1 MGDLRM
7 EPTLFLIDGNSLL
20 NRAYYALPPLTT
32 VQGVPTNAVYGF
44 TTMLL
49 RLEEDYHP
57 TKIYVAFDVAAPTF
71 RHEAYT
77 EYKAHRAGMPD
88 DLKPQV
94 GLIKQVLDAWGIK
107 RLELAGYEA
116 DDVIGTAAKR
126 AEALGYKVYIVT
138 GDRDALQL
146 ISDQTTVLLTKRGIK
161 ELEIVDRQRL
171 MDEYQLTPEQ
181 VIDLKGLMGDS
192 SDNIPGV
199 PGVGEKTALKL
210 LHKHKSIAQLY
221 ENLDQEKGKLKERL
235 EENKDQALMSR
246 ELATID
252 CEVPVEINFDEEPVP
267 DNEKLVELF
276 TELEF
281 KSLIER
287 LSKESEA
294 IAELAEQAKP
304 EVPEMDFECIVFKPE
319 MGAGFAADLE
329 QADQCGIYASDSDF
343 AIACGNR
350 VWYIEAKYRDQ
361 ALGLLS
367 EKGAEIAL
375 YCSDAKHFY
384 KLWVQSKLDP
394 KQVRIAGDVELAG
407 YVLDPSGDHDL
418 SSLSVRYL
426 NLPPLTG
433 VGSIPQQAGE
443 KAHRVLLLAAKL
455 DPEIEAENMGHLY
468 HDVELPLAKVLAKME
483 LTGIICNPDKLKTIS
498 AEMEELLEQLTAEI
512 YEIAGREFNINSPK
526 QLGVVLFD
534 ELGLPVLKKTKTGP
548 STNAE
553 VLEQLSYHPI
563 VDKVL
568 TYRQL
573 SKLKST
579 YTDAL
584 VELINPETN
593 RIHTTF
599 NQTIT
604 ATGRLSSA
612 NPNLQNIPIRTAEGR
627 RIRGAFEP
635 QEGWH
640 LLSADYS
647 QIELRVLAHISGDA
661 GLIDAFK
668 SGADIHR
675 RTASEILEIPMEEV
689 SAADRDSAKAIN
701 FGIIYGISSYG
712 LAKGTKLT
720 QAQAQQYIDQY
731 FARYPQVKAYLDN
744 TIKTAKTEGYVTT
757 ILNRRRYLPDINS
770 RNYQRRSFAERMAMN
785 TPIQGSAADII
796 KMAMLKVDQALAE
809 QNFKTRMLL
818 QVHDELVFEVPPEEL
833 ETAAALVK
841 QTMESVIELKVPLR
855 VDVKVGRDWEQVKA
869 FEVK

>member
-1 MGDLRM
+1 
-7 EPTLFLIDGNSLL
+7 
-20 NRAYYALPPLTT
+20 
-32 VQGVPTNAVYGF
+32 
-44 TTMLL
+44 
-49 RLEEDYHP
+49 
-57 TKIYVAFDVAAPTF
+57 
-71 RHEAYT
+71 
-77 EYKAHRAGMPD
+77 
-88 DLKPQV
+88 
-94 GLIKQVLDAWGIK
+94 
-107 RLELAGYEA
+107 
-116 DDVIGTAAKR
+116 
-126 AEALGYKVYIVT
+126 
-138 GDRDALQL
+138 
-146 ISDQTTVLLTKRGIK
+146 
-161 ELEIVDRQRL
+161 
-171 MDEYQLTPEQ
+171 
-181 VIDLKGLMGDS
+181 
-192 SDNIPGV
+192 
-199 PGVGEKTALKL
+199 
-210 LHKHKSIAQLY
+210 
-221 ENLDQEKGKLKERL
+221 
-235 EENKDQALMSR
+235 
-246 ELATID
+246 
-252 CEVPVEINFDEEPVP
+252 
-267 DNEKLVELF
+267 
-276 TELEF
+276 
-281 KSLIER
+281 
-287 LSKESEA
+287 
-294 IAELAEQAKP
+294 
-304 EVPEMDFECIVFKPE
+304 
-319 MGAGFAADLE
+319 
-329 QADQCGIYASDSDF
+329 
-343 AIACGNR
+343 
-350 VWYIEAKYRDQ
+350 
-361 ALGLLS
+361 
-367 EKGAEIAL
+367 
-375 YCSDAKHFY
+375 
-384 KLWVQSKLDP
+384 
-394 KQVRIAGDVELAG
+394 
-407 YVLDPSGDHDL
+407 
-418 SSLSVRYL
+418 
-426 NLPPLTG
+426 
-433 VGSIPQQAGE
+433 
-443 KAHRVLLLAAKL
+443 LAAKL